1 MTEENDDNVVAAL
14 AAALSTEPRRP
25 SVEQILH
32 DRGRTHGDFDEHAT
46 ITQRLKQVMRDTPG
60 WYNLS
65 YAMRESLEM
74 ECHKNGRILAG
85 DPDFRDHWDDKAG
98 YAKLVANRCSK

>member
-1 MTEENDDNVVAAL
+1 MNEETEKSVVAHL
-14 AAALSTEPRRP
+14 AAALNDPPRP
-25 SVEQILH
+25 NVEDIIRA
-32 DRGRTHGDFDEHAT
+32 RGQTHGDFDVHAT
-46 ITQRLKQVMRDTPG
+46 ITQRLKEVMHDTPG
-60 WYNLS
+60 WYNLT

-98 YAKLVANRCSK
+98 YARLVANRCSK